1 MIQFKFLSGGV
12 VGAGLLLLRL
22 FARVTQ
28 YANAVKNASLKKC
41 ITLCHYIKAVVCMT
55 LAILLRYAKNAIMT
69 LQSAF
74 FRK

>member
-12 VGAGLLLLRL
+12 AGAGLLLLRL

-28 YANAVKNASLKKC
+28 YANAAKNALVKRC
-41 ITLCHYIKAVVCMT
+41 IILFHFIKAAVCMT
-55 LAILLRYAKNAIMT
+55 LAILLRFARNAITT
-69 LQSAF
+69 LRSAL